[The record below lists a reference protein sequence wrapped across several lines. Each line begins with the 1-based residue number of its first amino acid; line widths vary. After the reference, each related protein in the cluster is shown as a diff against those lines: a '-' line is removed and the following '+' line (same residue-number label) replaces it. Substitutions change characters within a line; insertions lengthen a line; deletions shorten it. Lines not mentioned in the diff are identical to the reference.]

1 MHGPITKILL
11 LKPCTLHLEPFLQSN
26 CESGVIMNDKH
37 YRLGCDIGG
46 TFTDF
51 VLLNDQTGELTINK
65 CLTTPK
71 DPSDAVEQGIRELE
85 VKVPGFV
92 EKMDEVI
99 HGTTL
104 VINSIIE
111 RKGARTGLITTKG
124 FRDVLELGR
133 EIRYAPYDIFSEY
146 PKPLVPR
153 QFRLEVDERVRSDG
167 SILKPLDPEEA
178 KQVVRTLAAMGVE
191 SIAVCLINSFENP
204 AHELMIK
211 EIIEKEAPHA
221 SVSVSYHVLPQIRE
235 YERTSTTVTNA
246 YVKPLTGS
254 YLARLSGRLESIGC
268 KGKLFIMLSSGGIT
282 SVDTAARFPVRI
294 IESGPTAAV
303 IAGQYYGKMFDLP
316 DMFCFDMGGTT
327 AKSCL
332 IQRGVAGVVPTFE
345 VGRVQRFM
353 KGSGLTIQ
361 VPVVDLM
368 EIGAGGGSIARVSK
382 LGTLQVGPESSAADP
397 GPTCYARGGQDPCVT
412 DADLL
417 LGYLDE
423 NYFLGGEMKLD
434 KEAAKRTVMEK
445 ISKPLGVSFIQA
457 IWGIHDLINETMAAA
472 AKTHIAEKGGNPKI
486 VTVAAFGGAGPVHAY
501 GLAKKLGAPRL
512 IVPPNAGVG
521 SALGFFTAPRAFDL
535 VRSHKVSL
543 ADANFAEIERLFQ
556 ELEAQGDKTLKKAGK
571 EEAVRF
577 ERSLDMRF
585 VGQGSETNVP
595 VAERDFMRMKKEE
608 IRKKFD
614 LIYEKLY
621 GRTYPDSAVEFIN
634 FKVRASLPERFFK
647 FTKLARKG
655 QSLKA
660 AIKGQRPA
668 YSGFTKDFIPYT
680 VYDRYKL
687 FPDAKFKGPAIIE
700 EKESTVI
707 VGEDATVSVDHYGFL
722 WVDLKAGERRKAKG
736 ARDKMLGE
744 RTKLKAMK
752 PKAKVPKPKVREP
765 KLKAKVTKPKLK
777 VKSSRLKAP
786 STKGKAKR
794 AIRKSK

>member
-1 MHGPITKILL
+1 MST
-11 LKPCTLHLEPFLQSN
+11 N
-26 CESGVIMNDKH
+26 RY

-85 VKVPGFV
+85 VKIPGFV

-153 QFRLEVDERVRSDG
+153 QYRLEVNERVRSDG
-167 SILKPLDPEEA
+167 TILKPLDPEDA
-178 KQVVRTLAAMGVE
+178 RQVVRALVSMGVD
-191 SIAVCLINSFENP
+191 SIAVCLLNSFENP
-204 AHELMIK
+204 THELMIK
-211 EIIEKEAPHA
+211 EIIEKEAPR
-221 SVSVSYHVLPQIRE
+221 VSISISYHVLPQIRE

-254 YLARLSGRLESIGC
+254 YLARLSDRLESIGC

-282 SVDTAARFPVRI
+282 SVDTAAQFPVRI

-303 IAGQYYGKMFDLP
+303 IAGQYYGKMFNLP

-368 EIGAGGGSIARVSK
+368 EIGAGGGSIAKVSK
-382 LGTLQVGPESSAADP
+382 LGTLQVGPESSSADP
-397 GPTCYARGGQDPCVT
+397 GPICYARGGQDPCVT

-434 KEAAKRTVMEK
+434 KEAAKKGVMEK
-445 ISKPLGVSFIQA
+445 IAKPLGVTFVQA

-543 ADANFAEIERLFQ
+543 AEAKFAEIEKIFR
-556 ELEAQGDKTLKKAGK
+556 ELEADGEKTLKKAGK
-571 EEAVRF
+571 DEAVRF

-595 VAERDFMRMKKEE
+595 VTERDFTRLKRED

-614 LIYEKLY
+614 QIYEKLY

-634 FKVRASLPERFFK
+634 FKVRASLPERLFK
-647 FTKLARKG
+647 FSKLDRKG

-660 AIKGQRPA
+660 AVKGQRPA
-668 YSGFTKDFIPYT
+668 YSGIAKDFIPYT

-687 FPDAKFKGPAIIE
+687 FPNARFKGPAIIE
-700 EKESTVI
+700 EKESTLI
-707 VGEDATVSVDHYGFL
+707 VGEDTTVSLDDYGFL
-722 WVDLKAGERRKAKG
+722 WVDFTAHGTRPATKTAGKRTVQ
-736 ARDKMLGE
+736 GE
-744 RTKLKAMK
+744 K
-752 PKAKVPKPKVREP
+752 PKAKAKPKKSKTKAREVKGKGKP
-765 KLKAKVTKPKLK
+765 AKKKVQALARKVKAAKPKAKAK
-777 VKSSRLKAP
+777 
-786 STKGKAKR
+786 KGKARKAVRKR
-794 AIRKSK
+794 K